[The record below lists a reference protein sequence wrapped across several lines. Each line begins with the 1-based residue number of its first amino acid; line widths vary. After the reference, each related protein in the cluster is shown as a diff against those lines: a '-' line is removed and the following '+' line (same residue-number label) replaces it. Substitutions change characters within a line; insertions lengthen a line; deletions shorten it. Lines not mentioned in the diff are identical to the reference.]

1 MEVHAT
7 RCWAEEMNKR
17 DCQIDIHT
25 IRKNPEPY
33 PDCLAEMDGKKI
45 GVEVIELVCREAIEA
60 YPENPQYEGPEQFL
74 REFSIPMPPKWP
86 LDKFQK
92 KLNEIVQK
100 KDKRVRDS
108 SLSKQ
113 FLLIVT
119 DEPYLVYDAATLF
132 EYLKTIQ
139 LQRPRH
145 FDGIY
150 VMGSYGPDGEGHGH
164 HPVCEVP
171 LAG

>member
-1 MEVHAT
+1 MVVAAHRHSWEASR

-74 REFSIPMPPKWP
+74 RKFSIPMPPCG
-86 LDKFQK
+86 LF
-92 KLNEIVQK
+92 
-100 KDKRVRDS
+100 
-108 SLSKQ
+108 SL
-113 FLLIVT
+113 
-119 DEPYLVYDAATLF
+119 
-132 EYLKTIQ
+132 
-139 LQRPRH
+139 RR
-145 FDGIY
+145 
-150 VMGSYGPDGEGHGH
+150 
-164 HPVCEVP
+164 
-171 LAG
+171 